1 MGNFG
6 YLHRVEPAGL
16 SPNVEAV
23 KQVEGRSND
32 NTTATAIRGSSLLL
46 IGRLISIASN
56 VVVRVVLAQHFL
68 KSDLGVLLF
77 ALSVSDMVRAIVA
90 LGQDRAMSHH
100 LVIYGEDRKQGYV
113 LGTVLLYSATVITVW
128 LVAAS
133 GIFLFRERL
142 ADQLG
147 DPGADLLIML
157 ALLITPLDSFDRMMT
172 SFFAVFARPMSLFV
186 RNHILNPAFKLATV
200 GLVVFL
206 DLPPVWVIVGL
217 VVAGVAGL
225 LLYLVQIPGLVRR
238 GRVRFV
244 TSNLRETPIR
254 DILSFSVPLLSSEVV
269 LLTIASVSTGMIG
282 WLLGSDSVATYQV
295 IWPAARLNF
304 VVMFA
309 FGSLVNPMIS
319 RLHRGEAGEELNR
332 FYWDVSGWM
341 MVLSLP
347 VLLMTTAYAERT
359 TVFLFGEQYRDSAPI
374 LALLSIAS
382 FFDVAFGFNQQAL
395 QIHRRVNWVLVV
407 NVTTGLFIV
416 AANLALVPAMG
427 PIGAAI
433 AALVGMVLR
442 NFANHWRLLTTTAV
456 ANPIPPVRRVYVR
469 IGFLIA
475 AAVAV
480 RFAVDP
486 GIAVAIVVAATLA
499 LVGLT
504 ANVADL
510 RLVETFPQAARL
522 RRFPVLERWL

>member
-1 MGNFG
+1 M
-6 YLHRVEPAGL
+6 
-16 SPNVEAV
+16 
-23 KQVEGRSND
+23 EGRSND
-32 NTTATAIRGSSLLL
+32 NSTAKAIRGSSLLL

-68 KSDLGVLLF
+68 KTELGVLLF
-77 ALSVSDMVRAIVA
+77 ALSVSDMVRAVVA

-100 LVIYGEDRKQGYV
+100 LVIYGEDREEDHYV
-113 LGTVLLYSATVITVW
+113 FGTVVLYSVTVITVW

-133 GIFLFRERL
+133 GVFLFRERL
-142 ADQLG
+142 AGQLG
-147 DPGADLLIML
+147 EPGAELLIML

-172 SFFAVFARPMSLFV
+172 SFFAVFARPISLFV

-200 GLVVFL
+200 GLVVYF
-206 DLPPVWVIVGL
+206 DLPAVWVIVGL
-217 VVAGVAGL
+217 VAAGVAGL
-225 LLYLVQIPGLVRR
+225 GLYLVQIPGLVRQ

-244 TSNLRETPIR
+244 TSNLRDTPVR

-269 LLTIASVSTGMIG
+269 LLTIASISTGMIG
-282 WLLGSDSVATYQV
+282 WLLGSGSVATYQV

-319 RLHRGEAGEELNR
+319 RLYRREAGAELNR

-347 VLLMTTAYAERT
+347 VFLMTTIFAERT
-359 TVFLFGEQYRDSAPI
+359 TVLLFGEQYRDSAPI
-374 LALLSIAS
+374 LALLSVAS

-416 AANLALVPAMG
+416 AANLVLVPAMG
-427 PIGAAI
+427 PVGAAV

-442 NFANHWRLLTTTAV
+442 NIANHWRLLGTTAV
-456 ANPIPPVRRVYVR
+456 ANPIPSARRVYGR
-469 IGFLIA
+469 TGLLIA
-475 AAVAV
+475 AALAV
-480 RFAVDP
+480 QCALDP
-486 GIAVAIVVAATLA
+486 GIALSIVVAGVLA
-499 LVGLT
+499 LVGFT
-504 ANVADL
+504 SNVTDL